1 MDDFHYS
8 AEAENVMNLFYQAEA
23 MVYVEGPDDI
33 CFWEIIF
40 NKASSLKVEIKDVGG
55 CEELKKYIDRVTD
68 EDLQIIIACDA
79 DFTTFENEENA
90 DSRIVKTYGHSI
102 ENTFIDKTGIYKAI
116 KTLGKLPQKIMNDV
130 NVDSWTED
138 FYTKM
143 EPLIKLDIYNH
154 IYRKGI
160 SVIGDSA
167 DRFMKSRKSNEI
179 CEQKITSCKNTIIE
193 KLGVEPD
200 NIDSSFK
207 SKSIEYRKWLRGH
220 FLFSAVHR
228 YISTTA
234 EKNGKKV
241 SLSYESLYSNLM
253 NTFES
258 NFTNTHIEF
267 NHYHEKI
274 KAINMP
280 HEMK

>member
-1 MDDFHYS
+1 
-8 AEAENVMNLFYQAEA
+8 
-23 MVYVEGPDDI
+23 
-33 CFWEIIF
+33 
-40 NKASSLKVEIKDVGG
+40 
-55 CEELKKYIDRVTD
+55 
-68 EDLQIIIACDA
+68 
-79 DFTTFENEENA
+79 
-90 DSRIVKTYGHSI
+90 
-102 ENTFIDKTGIYKAI
+102 
-116 KTLGKLPQKIMNDV
+116 MNDV

-179 CEQKITSCKNTIIE
+179 CEQKITSYKNTIIE

-220 FLFSAVHR
+220 FLFLQ
-228 YISTTA
+228 YIGTLA
-234 EKNGKKV
+234 QLQKKWKKV